1 MKRCEIITAC
11 CPGLAAVRSLP
22 VRAYNRESP
31 IVNELMFSSGVDP
44 GRGFFMR
51 HRKQVRVI
59 IIIALVCACIS
70 LTIVLTT
77 AQKPPQVP
85 HTRLVRQQRDDQQ
98 KKSSQRQETQP
109 QDTVGESIKIS
120 TELVQLDVKVTDQ
133 NGRSVSGLTKNDF
146 AVYEDKVSQTI
157 ESVSSEETP
166 VSLGLVIDTSGS
178 IRTKLHTVADAAQ
191 DLIRQMRRDDEAF
204 LVQFKTETD
213 LIQDFTSNRRKLE
226 NALGELYAGG
236 GTALLD
242 AIIATADHAH
252 EKGQQRRKA
261 LVVITDGLDKNSS
274 TKEKEVIEA
283 MKEDEVQVY
292 LVGFVDEEDSGGFFS
307 RSPAK
312 KAKQLLTR
320 LAEDSGGRAFFP
332 TDVDEMPAIAAQIA
346 KELRAQYVI
355 SYYPSNSRRDGSF
368 RSVRVT
374 VNNRK
379 LIAQTRQG
387 YYAPDDRP
395 NDREDVRRSGDRRPR

>member
-1 MKRCEIITAC
+1 MR
-11 CPGLAAVRSLP
+11 
-22 VRAYNRESP
+22 NREQFRL
-31 IVNELMFSSGVDP
+31 IV
-44 GRGFFMR
+44 
-51 HRKQVRVI
+51 VI
-59 IIIALVCACIS
+59 AIVCACIS
-70 LTIVLTT
+70 FTIGLAT
-77 AQKPPQVP
+77 AQDPLQLP
-85 HTRLVRQQRDDQQ
+85 HARLVNKQRGDQQ
-98 KKSSQRQETQP
+98 KRSPQRQEAQP
-109 QDTVGESIKIS
+109 QDTGGESIKIT
-120 TELVQLDVKVTDQ
+120 TEMVQLDVKVTDQ
-133 NGRSVSGLTKNDF
+133 NGRPISGLTKNDF
-146 AVYEDKVSQTI
+146 AVYEDKVGQSI
-157 ESVSSEETP
+157 ESVSGEEAP
-166 VSLGLVIDTSGS
+166 VSMGLVIDTSGS
-178 IRTKLHTVADAAQ
+178 MREKLFTVADAAR

-204 LVQFKTETD
+204 LVQFNTESD
-213 LIQDFTSNRRKLE
+213 LIQDFTSNRRELE
-226 NALGELYAGG
+226 KALGELYAGG

-242 AIIATADHAH
+242 AIIATADHAR
-252 EKGQQRRKA
+252 EKGQRRKKA

-274 TKEKEVIEA
+274 TKEKEVIDA

-292 LVGFVDEEDSGGFFS
+292 LVGFVDEEESGGFFS

-332 TDVDEMPAIAAQIA
+332 TDVSEMPAIAAQIA

-368 RSVRVT
+368 RSVRVM

-395 NDREDVRRSGDRRPR
+395 DDRKDVRRSRDRMRWSHFSRQ